1 MKWQPDG
8 RMFAETL
15 VARATAT
22 DAGIELRA
30 PTVGLWRGCPAPG
43 SLVTP
48 GSAIGELE
56 VLGALHRLLAPR
68 DAAGI
73 VLPRDNDERL
83 ARIAVDTA
91 TTLLTLD
98 PEGTTATADPRTVTA
113 ASNDATGLV
122 FRTPLSGRYYARPAP
137 GEDPFVQVGDV
148 IQEGQTVALLEVM
161 KTFNRITYGG
171 EGLPARAKVIAI
183 VPTDED
189 DINEDDV
196 IVQLETV

>member
-22 DAGIELRA
+22 DAGIELQA

-56 VLGALHRLLAPR
+56 VLGVVHRLLAPR

-73 VLPRDNDERL
+73 VLPRDSDDRI

-98 PEGTTATADPRTVTA
+98 PEGTTATADTRAAATA
-113 ASNDATGLV
+113 YGDATGLV

-137 GEDPFVQVGDV
+137 GEDPFVRVGDI

-171 EGLPARAKVIAI
+171 EGLPERAKVVAI